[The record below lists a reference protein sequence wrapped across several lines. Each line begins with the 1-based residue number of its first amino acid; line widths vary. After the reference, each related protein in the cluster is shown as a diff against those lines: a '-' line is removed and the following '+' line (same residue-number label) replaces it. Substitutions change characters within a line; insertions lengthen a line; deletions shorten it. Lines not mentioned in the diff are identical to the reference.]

1 MAEQAL
7 KSAGFSPQ
15 IATDESQPRSLSL
28 KQKSL
33 LIIDDE
39 PGIRSFLQKGMEKHF
54 GLVELAEDIVTAEA
68 LSERCNFDLIIA
80 DIRLP
85 GGSGVDWVTKIRDQG
100 STTAVI
106 FITAHANVETA
117 IAALRA
123 GASDFILKPF
133 RMEQIMASVELCL
146 QRQQIQREN
155 VVLRRQVD
163 QFYDSGMVGH
173 CETMKSMCNVI
184 KRIAPM
190 PTTVLVEGETGTG
203 KELAAR
209 AIHQWSGRQGS
220 FVPVNCGAIS
230 SELMESE
237 LFGHVKG
244 AFTGAHQPRDGLFTY
259 ASNGTLFLD
268 EIGEM
273 PLPMQVH
280 LLRVLEEHTIRPVGS
295 NREVPVDVRVIAATN
310 RDLSEEVKKGHF
322 RQDLF
327 YRLNVVTVRMP
338 GLRERL
344 DDIPDLVEYFMQNL
358 STEMGVDPHVMGAND
373 LAQLRSYDWPGN
385 VRELKNVIERCLLL
399 DQSPQQCLSKLSVD
413 ETNAGCENESAAL
426 LLEDVEKRHILKVLG
441 MEGGNKSAA
450 ARHLGVSRK
459 TLERKVNAWN
469 SNA

>member
-1 MAEQAL
+1 MANNAL
-7 KSAGFSPQ
+7 KSSDFNTEKKPEQGKPLA
-15 IATDESQPRSLSL
+15 RSL

-54 GLVELAEDIVTAEA
+54 GLVELAEDIPAAEA

-85 GGSGVDWVTKIRDQG
+85 GTSGVDWVSKIRAQG

-146 QRQQIQREN
+146 ERQQVQREN

-163 QFYDSGMVGH
+163 QFYDSGMIGH
-173 CETMKSMCNVI
+173 CETMKSMCSVI

-190 PTTVLVEGETGTG
+190 PTTVLVEGESGTG

-259 ASNGTLFLD
+259 ANNGTLFLD

-273 PLPMQVH
+273 PLPMQIH
-280 LLRVLEEHTIRPVGS
+280 LLRVLEEHAIRPVGS
-295 NREVPVDVRVIAATN
+295 NREVPVDVRIIAATN
-310 RDLSEEVKKGHF
+310 RDLGEEVEKGNF

-327 YRLNVVTVRMP
+327 YRLNVVTVRLP
-338 GLRERL
+338 TLRERL
-344 DDIPDLVEYFMQNL
+344 DDIPDLVEHFMQNL
-358 STEMGVDPHVMGAND
+358 STDMGVEPHVMGVKE
-373 LAQLRSYDWPGN
+373 LSQLRSYSWPGN

-399 DQSPQQCLSKLSVD
+399 DQSPQQCLSSLSG
-413 ETNAGCENESAAL
+413 NAVSASSENESATL
-426 LLEDVEKRHILKVLG
+426 LLEEVEKSHILKVLE

-459 TLERKVNAWN
+459 TLERKVHTWN